1 VYDTGADHK
10 VYELP
15 HASKKATGTASDT
28 GGTPAA

>member
-1 VYDTGADHK
+1 VYGTGTDHK

-15 HASKKATGTASDT
+15 NASKKATGTAPDT